1 MLIRIAPYVCLFV
14 VVALAAPWLG
24 AEPLE
29 TDRILAY
36 LQGEAHPD
44 ATIFYS
50 QRVPRVLLALL
61 AGGGLAMVG
70 AAFQVLFRNPL
81 VEPYTIGITGGAA
94 VGAFLT
100 IAFPGLFL
108 LAWGPFSTT
117 QLFALVGTG
126 ATMALIFT
134 FARRREGMEI
144 HVLLLAG
151 VTVSIV
157 CSGVILLITYF
168 ISPYLLAAFYRWM
181 MGSVSV
187 VGYSELSGLLPL
199 LLPGLGLLT
208 INAPG
213 LNHMALGQEVALGH
227 GVDARRLEVEVFIGG
242 GLISAAVVSL
252 VGPIGFVGLI
262 VPHMVRRISG
272 YDQRLVLPASFLLG
286 GAALCA
292 CDTVARIVIA
302 PTELPVGVIT
312 SVVGGPLFIYLLV
325 RGGRVAGK

>member
-1 MLIRIAPYVCLFV
+1 MLIRIAPYVCVFV
-14 VVALAAPWLG
+14 AVALVAPWLG
-24 AEPLE
+24 AESLD
-29 TDRILAY
+29 TDHVLAY
-36 LQGEAHPD
+36 LQGESHPD

-50 QRVPRVLLALL
+50 QRAPRVLLALL

-100 IAFPGLFL
+100 IVFSSLCF
-108 LAWGPFSTT
+108 AWGPFSST
-117 QLFALVGTG
+117 QFFALVGTG

-134 FARRREGMEI
+134 FARRREGMDI

-157 CSGVILLITYF
+157 CSGVILMITYF

-181 MGSVSV
+181 MGSVAV
-187 VGYSELSGLLPL
+187 VGYRELSGLLPL
-199 LLPGLGLLT
+199 LLPGMGLLV

-213 LNHMALGQEVALGH
+213 LNHMSLGQEVALGH
-227 GVDARRLEVEVFIGG
+227 GVDVRRLEIEVFIGG
-242 GLISAAVVSL
+242 GLISAAIVSL

-312 SVVGGPLFIYLLV
+312 SVIGGPLFIYLLV
-325 RGGRVAGK
+325 RGTR